1 MFSLQTHDE
10 EVNKA
15 KIEMD
20 QIEPALKESL
30 ENCNIS
36 CGEQHQAFLSLRAPA
51 NQKHAQNKKKLEFN
65 VGIKEHKTGQSL
77 PNIRNCNVGRLPATS
92 KDA

>member
-36 CGEQHQAFLSLRAPA
+36 CGEQHQAFLSLRAA
-51 NQKHAQNKKKLEFN
+51 NQKHAQNKEKLEFN
-65 VGIKEHKTGQSL
+65 VGIMEQQHGEFLTASL
-77 PNIRNCNVGRLPATS
+77 QLCI
-92 KDA
+92 